1 MSAVYPTRDFMKQLQ
16 GHPSVMYTKNP
27 VKSKIF
33 KVSLLQI
40 SQQEDKK
47 ILKTEILGK
56 NSLKSDY
63 FPKMQR
69 LLQLLPR

>member
-1 MSAVYPTRDFMKQLQ
+1 
-16 GHPSVMYTKNP
+16 MYTKNP

-33 KVSLLQI
+33 KVSLLPI

-56 NSLKSDY
+56 NSLKNDY

-69 LLQLLPR
+69 LLQLLPK

>member
-1 MSAVYPTRDFMKQLQ
+1 MKQLQ

-33 KVSLLQI
+33 KVSLLPI